1 MRVGKERH
9 SVVAAWKFH
18 VVAVGCE
25 TNMDWGSD
33 MLWKGDDIGTGRIVV
48 WLLGI
53 ALVTL

>member
-1 MRVGKERH
+1 VRVGKERH

-18 VVAVGCE
+18 VVAVGYE